1 MQFSKSQLD
10 NLKKYIEIYK
20 EYSKSEEYKKDISE
34 REERKKFYQS
44 FTASKIKKMDEYE
57 FTQFIGKLWAS
68 EMFTNKEYR
77 VKMIIASN
85 GFDKLKEEL
94 INLLYGKGEPER
106 RYEDFLRKIKYL
118 GPSSITEILC
128 YVYPQRCGIW
138 NDKAKKALKILGF
151 NDLPLNKY
159 KISAREYKR
168 FNEVVFKISQELKRA
183 GFKNIDL
190 LFTDYFLYDIWRFT
204 KEKEGFEEIKKIE
217 KEVLSFDHDEI
228 KEKIYQIGLWLGFD
242 AETEKTISKG
252 ARVDV
257 IWQAKIGNL
266 GLVNYVFEV
275 QKRGSIDGLILN
287 LQKAKKNPTVQKLV
301 VVSNKEQIEK
311 LKNEVEDLDESFK
324 RALTYW
330 EVEKVQRVYDNLSEI
345 TEIIDDLGLI
355 QKEF

>member
-1 MQFSKSQLD
+1 MPKKKSGTGSGSKDSPPEDPFIDDELMENEDQGEK
-10 NLKKYIEIYK
+10 NSEP
-20 EYSKSEEYKKDISE
+20 SEEE
-34 REERKKFYQS
+34 VEAEELP
-44 FTASKIKKMDEYE
+44 E
-57 FTQFIGKLWAS
+57 
-68 EMFTNKEYR
+68 
-77 VKMIIASN
+77 N
-85 GFDKLKEEL
+85 GEDHEELSPDKLKEEL

-106 RYEDFLRKIKYL
+106 RYEAFLRKIKYL

-168 FNEVVFKISQELKRA
+168 FNDVVFEISQELKRA
-183 GFKNIDL
+183 GFKDIDL
-190 LFTDYFLYDIWRFT
+190 LFTDYFLYDIWRFS
-204 KEKEGFEEIKKIE
+204 KEKESFEKIKKIE
-217 KEVLSFDHDEI
+217 KEVLSFDHEEI

>member
-1 MQFSKSQLD
+1 MQFSRLQLN
-10 NLKKYIEIYK
+10 NLRKYIEIFK
-20 EYSKSEEYKKDISE
+20 KFSKSERYKQGISE
-34 REERKKFYQS
+34 REKRKKFYQS

-77 VKMIIASN
+77 VRMIIASN
-85 GFDKLKEEL
+85 GFDKLKKEL
-94 INLLYGKGEPER
+94 VNLLYAKKEPER
-106 RYEDFLRKIKYL
+106 RYEDFLKRIKYL

-138 NDKAKKALKILGF
+138 NDRARKALKILGF
-151 NDLPLNKY
+151 NNLPLNKY
-159 KISAREYKR
+159 KISAKEYKR
-168 FNEVVFKISQELKRA
+168 FNEVIFKISQELRKA
-183 GFKNIDL
+183 GFKNVDL
-190 LFTDYFLYDIWRFT
+190 LFTDYFLYNIWRFS
-204 KEKEGFEEIKKIE
+204 KEKESFEKIKKVE
-217 KEVLSFDHDEI
+217 KEVLSFDHEEI
-228 KEKIYQIGLWLGFD
+228 KEKIYQIGLWLGFE
-242 AETEKTISKG
+242 AETEKAISKG

-257 IWQAKIGNL
+257 IWRAKIGNL

-275 QKRGSIDGLILN
+275 QKRGSIDSLILN

-311 LKNEVEDLDESFK
+311 LKEEVEDLDESFK

-330 EVEKVQRVYDNLSEI
+330 EVEKVQKVHDNLSEI
-345 TEIIDDLGLI
+345 IEIIDDLGLI

>member
-1 MQFSKSQLD
+1 MMNVGFYQKPGLYMKQSPQQVLLSTLLQLPILSLEQRIKLELEQNPLLEEDLEMEQEMEEELKLEELELKSDDEKGEAEDKEEEIYEEDEDENEIDWDTILNDENNYEIKAPREENAEEFSRPDVYQVTLPEHLLSQL
-10 NLKKYIEIYK
+10 NM
-20 EYSKSEEYKKDISE
+20 
-34 REERKKFYQS
+34 
-44 FTASKIKKMDEYE
+44 T
-57 FTQFIGKLWAS
+57 KL
-68 EMFTNKEYR
+68 
-77 VKMIIASN
+77 
-85 GFDKLKEEL
+85 
-94 INLLYGKGEPER
+94 
-106 RYEDFLRKIKYL
+106 
-118 GPSSITEILC
+118 
-128 YVYPQRCGIW
+128 
-138 NDKAKKALKILGF
+138 
-151 NDLPLNKY
+151 
-159 KISAREYKR
+159 
-168 FNEVVFKISQELKRA
+168 
-183 GFKNIDL
+183 
-190 LFTDYFLYDIWRFT
+190 TD
-204 KEKEGFEEIKKIE
+204 EEIKKIE

-324 RALTYW
+324 RTLTYW